1 MNTVMCHQIFTS
13 DTITLGTIVGVMRST
28 IKFYTKFQLW
38 SIEVKTL
45 RTHTKRS
52 PKLHAIHLSGFEQQ
66 PH

>member
-1 MNTVMCHQIFTS
+1 MNTMMHHQIFTS
-13 DTITLGTIVGVMRST
+13 DTITFGTIVGVVRST

-38 SIEVKTL
+38 SIEVKNI
-45 RTHTKRS
+45 RTHTKLS